1 MKLLSPRLDVVFKKL
16 FAEPDNRPLLT
27 DFLSCVLDVEP
38 ERIKNIIIENS
49 EITPMMINDKFIRL
63 DLTLSI
69 DGAKI
74 DIEMQCLGNRAY
86 RDRALYYWAKLYA
99 RDLRSGESYS
109 NLEPTISINICNFDM
124 FECEEYHSTFEL
136 YERNRHEKLTDKCR
150 IDFLELKKARGEN
163 SRQIRRLER
172 WMRFFNINS
181 EEEAEMV
188 AKLDATME
196 QAILAL
202 RAMSSDTLARQM
214 AEMRE
219 AHLHDEATALES
231 AREEGREKGIEEGI
245 AKGREEGI
253 AEGIAKGR
261 EEGREEGR
269 TEGINAGQQMII
281 ERMRRAGMT
290 EEQIKGVL
298 SIEIE

>member
-231 AREEGREKGIEEGI
+231 AREEGRE
-245 AKGREEGI
+245 
-253 AEGIAKGR
+253 EGIAKGR

>member
-1 MKLLSPRLDVVFKKL
+1 
-16 FAEPDNRPLLT
+16 
-27 DFLSCVLDVEP
+27 
-38 ERIKNIIIENS
+38 
-49 EITPMMINDKFIRL
+49 
-63 DLTLSI
+63 
-69 DGAKI
+69 
-74 DIEMQCLGNRAY
+74 
-86 RDRALYYWAKLYA
+86 
-99 RDLRSGESYS
+99 
-109 NLEPTISINICNFDM
+109 
-124 FECEEYHSTFEL
+124 
-136 YERNRHEKLTDKCR
+136 
-150 IDFLELKKARGEN
+150 
-163 SRQIRRLER
+163 
-172 WMRFFNINS
+172 
-181 EEEAEMV
+181 MV

-245 AKGREEGI
+245 AKGREEG
-253 AEGIAKGR
+253 
-261 EEGREEGR
+261 R

>member
-1 MKLLSPRLDVVFKKL
+1 
-16 FAEPDNRPLLT
+16 
-27 DFLSCVLDVEP
+27 
-38 ERIKNIIIENS
+38 
-49 EITPMMINDKFIRL
+49 
-63 DLTLSI
+63 
-69 DGAKI
+69 
-74 DIEMQCLGNRAY
+74 
-86 RDRALYYWAKLYA
+86 
-99 RDLRSGESYS
+99 
-109 NLEPTISINICNFDM
+109 
-124 FECEEYHSTFEL
+124 
-136 YERNRHEKLTDKCR
+136 
-150 IDFLELKKARGEN
+150 
-163 SRQIRRLER
+163 
-172 WMRFFNINS
+172 
-181 EEEAEMV
+181 MV

-231 AREEGREKGIEEGI
+231 AREEGREKGI
-245 AKGREEGI
+245 

-261 EEGREEGR
+261 EEGRAEGREEGI

-298 SIEIE
+298 SIEIDQE

>member
-231 AREEGREKGIEEGI
+231 AREEGREKGIAEGI
-245 AKGREEGI
+245 AK
-253 AEGIAKGR
+253 GIAKGR
-261 EEGREEGR
+261 EEGRAEGREEGII
-269 TEGINAGQQMII
+269 EGINAGQQMII

-298 SIEIE
+298 SIEIDQE

>member
-1 MKLLSPRLDVVFKKL
+1 
-16 FAEPDNRPLLT
+16 
-27 DFLSCVLDVEP
+27 
-38 ERIKNIIIENS
+38 
-49 EITPMMINDKFIRL
+49 
-63 DLTLSI
+63 
-69 DGAKI
+69 
-74 DIEMQCLGNRAY
+74 
-86 RDRALYYWAKLYA
+86 
-99 RDLRSGESYS
+99 
-109 NLEPTISINICNFDM
+109 
-124 FECEEYHSTFEL
+124 
-136 YERNRHEKLTDKCR
+136 
-150 IDFLELKKARGEN
+150 
-163 SRQIRRLER
+163 
-172 WMRFFNINS
+172 
-181 EEEAEMV
+181 MV

-245 AKGREEGI
+245 AKG
-253 AEGIAKGR
+253 
-261 EEGREEGR
+261 
-269 TEGINAGQQMII
+269 INAGQQMII

>member
-1 MKLLSPRLDVVFKKL
+1 
-16 FAEPDNRPLLT
+16 
-27 DFLSCVLDVEP
+27 
-38 ERIKNIIIENS
+38 
-49 EITPMMINDKFIRL
+49 
-63 DLTLSI
+63 
-69 DGAKI
+69 
-74 DIEMQCLGNRAY
+74 
-86 RDRALYYWAKLYA
+86 
-99 RDLRSGESYS
+99 
-109 NLEPTISINICNFDM
+109 
-124 FECEEYHSTFEL
+124 
-136 YERNRHEKLTDKCR
+136 
-150 IDFLELKKARGEN
+150 
-163 SRQIRRLER
+163 
-172 WMRFFNINS
+172 
-181 EEEAEMV
+181 MV

-245 AKGREEGI
+245 AKGR
-253 AEGIAKGR
+253 AEGRA
-261 EEGREEGR
+261 EGR

>member
-1 MKLLSPRLDVVFKKL
+1 
-16 FAEPDNRPLLT
+16 
-27 DFLSCVLDVEP
+27 
-38 ERIKNIIIENS
+38 
-49 EITPMMINDKFIRL
+49 
-63 DLTLSI
+63 
-69 DGAKI
+69 
-74 DIEMQCLGNRAY
+74 
-86 RDRALYYWAKLYA
+86 
-99 RDLRSGESYS
+99 
-109 NLEPTISINICNFDM
+109 
-124 FECEEYHSTFEL
+124 
-136 YERNRHEKLTDKCR
+136 
-150 IDFLELKKARGEN
+150 
-163 SRQIRRLER
+163 
-172 WMRFFNINS
+172 
-181 EEEAEMV
+181 MV

-298 SIEIE
+298 SIEI